1 MLDYIIGRNLFK
13 DVQVYFYFSLFIK
26 AGTMV
31 NHVFFIFYNSLVN
44 HVIFISCACIWLL
57 TILVVRST
65 IHSLANEISVLTL
78 EKMDS

>member
-31 NHVFFIFYNSLVN
+31 NHVFFFNSLIN
-44 HVIFISCACIWLL
+44 HVIFISCD
-57 TILVVRST
+57 VPVF
-65 IHSLANEISVLTL
+65 
-78 EKMDS
+78 DY